1 MEYKVAVLP
10 GDGIGPEI
18 IEEAVR
24 VIRAVEEKYGL
35 KVELN
40 YAPVGGAAWEEHGN
54 HLPEETLKI
63 CRESA
68 AILFGAVG
76 GPVSEQNLPKWKDVE
91 RTALLGLRKE
101 FDLFANLRHIR
112 LPSYLSG
119 ASPLKNEIVKGGF
132 DIMFVRELTGG
143 IYFAD
148 PKGRAGRG
156 SGEKAFDTM
165 VYHRWEIE
173 RIARLAFEIARKR
186 KKKLTSIDKANVLTT
201 MSFWREVVEEVATEY
216 PDVNFE
222 NMLVDNAAMQLV
234 KNPGQFDVVLCGNM
248 FGDILTDEAAGI
260 AGSLG
265 MLPSAS
271 LREDNFGMYEPGGG
285 SAPDIAG
292 KGIAN
297 PIAQILSA
305 AMMFKYTFG
314 REDISKDIEKAVDNV
329 LERGYRTLDIALG
342 NVKKVSTK
350 ELGEM
355 IVNEVLKS

>member
-63 CRESA
+63 CRESD

-143 IYFAD
+143 IYFA
-148 PKGRAGRG
+148 
-156 SGEKAFDTM
+156 S
-165 VYHRWEIE
+165 W
-173 RIARLAFEIARKR
+173 
-186 KKKLTSIDKANVLTT
+186 
-201 MSFWREVVEEVATEY
+201 
-216 PDVNFE
+216 
-222 NMLVDNAAMQLV
+222 
-234 KNPGQFDVVLCGNM
+234 
-248 FGDILTDEAAGI
+248 
-260 AGSLG
+260 
-265 MLPSAS
+265 
-271 LREDNFGMYEPGGG
+271 
-285 SAPDIAG
+285 
-292 KGIAN
+292 
-297 PIAQILSA
+297 
-305 AMMFKYTFG
+305 
-314 REDISKDIEKAVDNV
+314 
-329 LERGYRTLDIALG
+329 
-342 NVKKVSTK
+342 
-350 ELGEM
+350 
-355 IVNEVLKS
+355 

>member
-1 MEYKVAVLP
+1 MKFKIAVLP

-24 VIRAVEEKYGL
+24 VIKAVEKKYEL
-35 KVELN
+35 EVELN
-40 YAPVGGAAWEEHGN
+40 YAPVGGAAWDKYGS
-54 HLPEETLKI
+54 HLPEETLKV
-63 CRESA
+63 CRESD

-76 GPVSEQNLPKWKDVE
+76 GPVSEQNMPKWKGAE
-91 RTALLGLRKE
+91 RAALLGLRKE
-101 FDLFANLRHIR
+101 FRLFANLRHIR

-119 ASPLKNEIVKGGF
+119 ASPLKSEIVKNGF

-143 IYFAD
+143 IYFGD
-148 PKGRAGRG
+148 PKGRSG
-156 SGEKAFDTM
+156 SGAEEKAFDTM
-165 VYHRWEIE
+165 VYHRWEVE
-173 RIARLAFEIARKR
+173 RVARLAFEIAMKR

-201 MSFWREVVEEVATEY
+201 MIFWREVVEEIASEY
-216 PDVNFE
+216 PDVSFE
-222 NMLVDNAAMQLV
+222 NMLVDNAAMQIV
-234 KNPGQFDVVLCGNM
+234 KNPKQFDVVLCGNM
-248 FGDILTDEAAGI
+248 FGDILTDEAAGV

-297 PIAQILSA
+297 PVAQILSA

-314 REDISKDIEKAVDNV
+314 REDVAEDIEKAVDKV
-329 LERGYRTLDIALG
+329 LQKGYRTPDIALG
-342 NVKKVSTK
+342 DVREVSTK

-355 IVNEVLKS
+355 IVEEILRG